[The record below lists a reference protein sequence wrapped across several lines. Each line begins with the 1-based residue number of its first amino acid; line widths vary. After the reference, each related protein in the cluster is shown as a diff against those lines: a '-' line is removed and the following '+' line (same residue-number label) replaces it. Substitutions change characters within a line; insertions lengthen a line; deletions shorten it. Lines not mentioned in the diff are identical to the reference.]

1 MIIREEQMQVM
12 ADEDFARYM
21 CNVLREKFSS
31 QIPQETDD
39 DALKENVR
47 EGIKGARRH
56 ELTWRS
62 TIGAFVIL
70 YVTKGRDFDQRPEVK
85 EALSDPAF
93 PPDERMKKLVKKGKY

>member
-1 MIIREEQMQVM
+1 MIIRDEQMEIM
-12 ADEDFARYM
+12 ADENFAQYM

-39 DALKENVR
+39 GALKENVR
-47 EGIKGARRH
+47 EGIKSARRH

-70 YVTKGRDFDQRPEVK
+70 YVTKGHDFDRQPKVK
-85 EALSDPAF
+85 EALSDTAY
-93 PPDERMKKLVKKGKY
+93 PPDERMKLLVKSGKY